1 MSDMRKLM
9 NLVEAATSAPES
21 APLTE
26 FVDPLSIGTVAVA
39 GSAAR
44 LLTDEMVRRLA
55 QIRNEASQL
64 YHVRKWSLE
73 DIIKKYWP
81 KTKPGSKSYEKKLA
95 KVKMWLIG
103 NHVPLRDQDEPK
115 SWNVKTNPKPG
126 T

>member
-9 NLVEAATSAPES
+9 MIVES
-21 APLTE
+21 ATADPLTE
-26 FVDPLSIGTVAVA
+26 FVDPVSIGAVAVA

-44 LLTDEMVRRLA
+44 LVTDEVVRRLA
-55 QIRNEASQL
+55 QVRNEASQL

-81 KTKPGSKSYEKKLA
+81 KTKPGSKAYENKLA
-95 KVKMWLIG
+95 KVKTWLIG
-103 NHVPLRDQDEPK
+103 NHIPLRDQDEPK
-115 SWNVKTNPKPG
+115 SWNVKPNTKPG